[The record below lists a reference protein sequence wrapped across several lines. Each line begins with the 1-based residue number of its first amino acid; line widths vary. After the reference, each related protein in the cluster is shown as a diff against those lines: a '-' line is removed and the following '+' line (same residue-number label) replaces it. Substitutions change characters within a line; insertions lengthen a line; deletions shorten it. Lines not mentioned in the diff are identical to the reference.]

1 QPRPRRANAAGGALD
16 PECVPVEIIQQGSDL
31 TIGPCAF
38 SSLAATRS
46 GEHGRDKGLLTE
58 HPFSAVR
65 FHYPRL
71 VSRGIGSPVS
81 LPRYSAAE
89 PEHDDE
95 RAGQQSAPEV
105 RARCEPA
112 HAVPTG

>member
-1 QPRPRRANAAGGALD
+1 RRWA
-16 PECVPVEIIQQGSDL
+16 
-31 TIGPCAF
+31 
-38 SSLAATRS
+38 RS
-46 GEHGRDKGLLTE
+46 GVRFRRDYPARLGLDHRPLRVLQPGRYAPVASLDGIKARLTE

-65 FHYPRL
+65 FHYRRL
-71 VSRGIGSPVS
+71 VSPGIGSPVS